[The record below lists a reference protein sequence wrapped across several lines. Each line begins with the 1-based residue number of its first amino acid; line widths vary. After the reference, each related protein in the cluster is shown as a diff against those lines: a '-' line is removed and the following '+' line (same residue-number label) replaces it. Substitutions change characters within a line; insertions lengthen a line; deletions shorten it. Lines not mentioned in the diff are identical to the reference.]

1 MDIMLPCSLQLDCDY
16 FWTKKWRWKQW
27 VLIWVEAI
35 TSPCDSLNVS
45 CLLHWAWKTPVG
57 LWSDTIKEVQIIK
70 VLGATQAY
78 TEQEIILYCVK
89 PLRSGGCFLPQW
101 MWVLSWWLSLE
112 SAFVW
117 CGECVWV
124 SAWRCVP
131 SRDQWEWVLKEISM
145 VGWRY
150 WTMLERVWFFTRT
163 NRNQGLP

>member
-1 MDIMLPCSLQLDCDY
+1 MYPYLVRVNIYFPFLLWHMEIMLPCSLQLDCDY

-45 CLLHWAWKTPVG
+45 CLLYWAWKTPVG
-57 LWSDTIKEVQIIK
+57 LWSDTNKEAQIIK

-78 TEQEIILYCVK
+78 TEQEIILCCVK

-117 CGECVWV
+117 WCVCGYQHGGVC
-124 SAWRCVP
+124 P
-131 SRDQWEWVLKEISM
+131 
-145 VGWRY
+145 VGTSESESSKKFPWLDED
-150 WTMLERVWFFTRT
+150 TELC
-163 NRNQGLP
+163 